1 MKHRPPFVLPAL
13 YEKLKQF
20 NESLK
25 TIVNG
30 KLRRGSSNL
39 SETRLAREE
48 PARRVTSCPVY
59 NFKYNPKKS
68 CYISWLSKGRIIS
81 IKLRLRN
88 KGYQWT
94 VLSKLNCKHYP

>member
-1 MKHRPPFVLPAL
+1 MKHRPLFVLPAL

-20 NESLK
+20 YESLK

-48 PARRVTSCPVY
+48 PARRLQAVPFTTSY
-59 NFKYNPKKS
+59 TTQKS
-68 CYISWLSKGRIIS
+68 HVI
-81 IKLRLRN
+81 
-88 KGYQWT
+88 
-94 VLSKLNCKHYP
+94 